1 MDNEF
6 LCRQLLRLVAQ
17 IRSGA
22 KVAHSSWETTQLE
35 ESSGTAYHVSVV
47 LKPREAQGGYAPTMI
62 PEGSVCALMDFWITH
77 PTDYWPEESPLKG
90 RDMGII
96 QESLGVDFPVVL
108 DIKEEGDDDD
118 PRK

>member
-22 KVAHSSWETTQLE
+22 KVTHSSWETTQLE

-47 LKPREAQGGYAPTMI
+47 LKPSGGFVGNHAP
-62 PEGSVCALMDFWITH
+62 LMVPDGDGF
-77 PTDYWPEESPLKG
+77 KV
-90 RDMGII
+90 
-96 QESLGVDFPVVL
+96 VDSW
-108 DIKEEGDDDD
+108 GWG
-118 PRK
+118 